1 MAPRDI
7 APHHS
12 SERQQGP
19 WHGGWGLRPR
29 LTPLNIQD
37 GPGQKKK
44 RSKPL
49 SCIALSLDFSVHTHL
64 SDEKHSPTF
73 H

>member
-49 SCIALSLDFSVHTHL
+49 SCIALRLDFSVHTHL